1 MLSKK
6 IKGNQIL
13 FIDEI
18 AFKIVSYIN
27 DSIRFSKEYKE
38 K

>member
-18 AFKIVSYIN
+18 VFKIVSYIN
-27 DSIRFSKEYKE
+27 DSITLSKEYKE